1 MENFDLWNNYFR
13 YVFLFCNEV
22 NKGVNLYLKYFILVY
37 IKIIYIFLNSFF
49 CFFFLEILDLSYI
62 DIKSLED
69 NIFSLL
75 WFLKELKI
83 GYVLSLKLIVKYVFN
98 SFSLVILKF
107 YNNDFDF
114 GNILKYLLKYIFKLC
129 FNLRN
134 LDFCKNYFLIGFYS

>member
-22 NKGVNLYLKYFILVY
+22 NKGENLYLKYFILVY

-62 DIKSLED
+62 DIKSFED

-107 YNNDFDF
+107 YYNDFDF
-114 GNILKYLLKYIFKLC
+114 GNILKYLLKYIFKFC
-129 FNLRN
+129 FNLRI